1 MSKTKIFERILS
13 TGYALALLPLNYL
26 IGLGYMGRVLCIL
39 VLVFYSIP
47 ILIVFNVIGFTFWIF
62 KK

>member
-26 IGLGYMGRVLCIL
+26 IGLWYIGKVLSIL
-39 VLVFYSIP
+39 VLVFYSMP